1 MTASKRRLSG
11 VERRAVIDT
20 YPIGSLQERYL
31 LRHQARASSPATVAR
46 YRMTL
51 LLFDRFLKATERKG
65 DSRILTTEVMQ
76 AFSVWLKD
84 EPVCAHHGSAV
95 RLLAGI
101 QAPRLSMV
109 KRLAA
114 VPFMA
119 TGRASTE
126 AVRCTVRR
134 SASKQRSMT
143 EIRLGGR

>member
-1 MTASKRRLSG
+1 
-11 VERRAVIDT
+11 
-20 YPIGSLQERYL
+20 
-31 LRHQARASSPATVAR
+31 LRHQARASSSATVAR

-84 EPVCAHHGSAV
+84 EPVRAHHGSTV
-95 RLLAGI
+95 RSLAGI
-101 QAPRLSMV
+101 QAPRLSTV

-114 VPFMA
+114 APFMA

-126 AVRCTVRR
+126 AADRCSVRR
-134 SASKQRSMT
+134 SASEQRSMA
-143 EIRLGGR
+143 EISSGSR